1 MYTDCIFFEETYEEL
16 PQYRHCIH
24 SKSLFKKGDE
34 DHKMCQFCR
43 LWDAYIPKT
52 ATEEEKETAIAW
64 QNCRMESSLITGT
77 FSVFM
82 VWLLINAR
90 KK

>member
-16 PQYRHCIH
+16 PQYRHCTH

-43 LWDAYIPKT
+43 LWDAYVPKT
-52 ATEEEKETAIAW
+52 ATEEEKATAIAW
-64 QNCRMESSLITGT
+64 QDMPYGEQPDYRDF
-77 FSVFM
+77 FSIHGM
-82 VWLLINAR
+82 ATD
-90 KK
+90 